1 MGKRGPAPLPTSL
14 KLLHGERRPQRLNAA
29 EPTPRAGRP
38 VRPQDLSPAAT
49 AVWRRVLR
57 DQAPGVIQRVDREI
71 LRAYCE
77 AVIRYGEA
85 MQLYARSGPLIQRRG
100 TFVPNPLHRIIRDN
114 ADLVRFLG
122 RELGLTPAARSG
134 LQGERGATDAFEE
147 YLARGRRR
155 PAG

>member
-1 MGKRGPAPLPTSL
+1 MGRRGPAPLPTSL
-14 KLLHGERRPQRLNAA
+14 KLLHGERRPQRLNLA

-57 DQAPGVIQRVDREI
+57 DQAPGVIQRVDRD
-71 LRAYCE
+71 LLKCYCQAVAEYDE
-77 AVIRYGEA
+77 AVMVYVRA
-85 MQLYARSGPLIQRRG
+85 GPLIRRAG
-100 TFVPNPLHRIIRDN
+100 TFVPNPVHRIVRDLR
-114 ADLVRFLG
+114 DQIRFLG

-134 LQGERGATDAFEE
+134 LQGERGAADAFEE